1 MNDKV
6 NPLNYSPKECIA
18 LRKEN
23 NMSDRESKR
32 VKEI

>member
-6 NPLNYSPKECIA
+6 NPLNYFQKECIA